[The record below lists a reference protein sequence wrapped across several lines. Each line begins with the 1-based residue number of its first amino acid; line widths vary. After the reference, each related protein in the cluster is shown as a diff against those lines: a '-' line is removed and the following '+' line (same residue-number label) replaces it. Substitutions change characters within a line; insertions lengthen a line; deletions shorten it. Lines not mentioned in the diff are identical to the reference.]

1 MCRILVA
8 LGITIAR
15 AKSRLNSI
23 ALITN
28 LTIVFIGKVP
38 EREPFSI
45 FGSVPKII
53 KLTDRIQYLQVS
65 YDPLSADVVA
75 VRGDSAWWIFDVG
88 ACDLA
93 VDFIN
98 ALPRESGA
106 GHSADGANNPC
117 DCAAV
122 PLKKNIVVSHFH
134 RDHLL
139 NVVRHC
145 KGEISL
151 DFDTLYVG
159 SHASK
164 VVGEMSDREKVVV
177 TSPISFEDGV
187 HIEILPIPNSHAKG
201 SLALVVDDYVFLG
214 DATYPMVGHGEPDVY
229 NVQILEQQIKMLKTL
244 RASHFCLSH
253 KRGLARDRDSVIQFL
268 ELVLARRQKNENY
281 IVA

>member
-1 MCRILVA
+1 MPRIV
-8 LGITIAR
+8 
-15 AKSRLNSI
+15 
-23 ALITN
+23 
-28 LTIVFIGKVP
+28 
-38 EREPFSI
+38 
-45 FGSVPKII
+45 

-65 YDPLSADVVA
+65 YEPLSADVVV

-88 ACDLA
+88 ACDMA

-98 ALPRESGA
+98 ALPRVFAGARVGENAANLESCNEA
-106 GHSADGANNPC
+106 S
-117 DCAAV
+117 V
-122 PLKKNIVVSHFH
+122 PLQKNIVISHFH

-145 KGEISL
+145 NGEVLL

-164 VVGEMSDREKVVV
+164 VVGEMSDRKKIAV
-177 TSPISFEDGV
+177 TEPLSFDDGV

-229 NVQILEQQIKMLKTL
+229 NVQILEQQIKMLKAL
-244 RASHFCLSH
+244 PVSHFCLSH
-253 KRGLARDRDSVIQFL
+253 KRGLVRDKSSVIQFL
-268 ELVLARRQKNENY
+268 ESVLARRQKNENY